1 MPQIS
6 KSLRFEI
13 LARDG
18 FRCRYCGASAQD
30 AAMHVDHVLPR
41 SIGGRDEAANLVTA
55 CADCNLGKSDRRI
68 IALPAGFALTP
79 DKRPARMEK
88 MRRAAAVTAKQVEQG
103 HVLDCSRI
111 EEFDELNDDTQLCW
125 VWCRTHS
132 KLEWHSLPIDYA
144 EMQDG
149 VWRTSGNEV
158 SW

>member
-41 SIGGRDEAANLVTA
+41 SLGGRDDAANLVAA
-55 CADCNLGKSDRRI
+55 CADCNHGKSDRKI
-68 IALPAGFALTP
+68 IALPDGFALTP
-79 DKRPARMEK
+79 DKRPARMAK
-88 MRRAAAVTAKQVEQG
+88 MRRAATRAAEAEG

-111 EEFDELNDDTQLCW
+111 SDFDELNDDTQLCW
-125 VWCRTHS
+125 VWCRTHG
-132 KLEWHSLPIDYA
+132 KLEWHSLPLGYV

-149 VWRTSGNEV
+149 LFRTSKQEV